1 MFKQFDI
8 RMRPHPGLQ
17 GRLDRLAG
25 GVGGMHD
32 APMAV
37 PAFPMQVEPALL
49 VGGFI
54 QAGKINALAD
64 QPVDAGA
71 GLLHHSP
78 DHGRV
83 AQSGPGRQRVGDM
96 GVDGILLVGHG
107 GDAALGIE
115 RGALAQRFLGEHGNP
130 RMIGQL
136 QRKAQPG
143 RAAADDQDLMFCL
156 VLHLAWVSIG
166 SSDCIL
172 PRINRSIARPQIT
185 ADGRKSNR

>member
-1 MFKQFDI
+1 MFKQLDI

-17 GRLDRLAG
+17 GCLDRLAG
-25 GVGGMHD
+25 RVGGMHD
-32 APMAV
+32 APVAV
-37 PAFPMQVEPALL
+37 PAFPMQVKPALL

-71 GLLHHSP
+71 GLPHHGP

-83 AQSGPGRQRVGDM
+83 AEAGPGRQRVRDM
-96 GVDGILLVGHG
+96 GFDGILLIGHG
-107 GDAALGIE
+107 GNPALGIE

-136 QRKAQPG
+136 QREAQPG

-156 VLHLAWVSIG
+156 VLHLAWVSM
-166 SSDCIL
+166 CVFHFIL
-172 PRINRSIARPQIT
+172 P
-185 ADGRKSNR
+185 